1 MGRGPQPRAGAPV
14 NPVLRDYQQETLAL
28 VRKAAREGKRPIL
41 VLPTGGGKTLTA
53 VLGIVKPSADK
64 GARVLWIAHRAE
76 LIDQAAGAMR
86 AAGLRV
92 GEVMGDR
99 AADPEAPVQV
109 ASIATLARRA
119 GSLPDARVVIIDEAH
134 HVRSATYMA
143 TLAHYI
149 ARKAIIIGMTATPER
164 LDGKGLGDV
173 FDEIVE
179 QVTVREL
186 IEHGSLSQY
195 RYYAPHVP
203 DLTGIRRVGGDFS
216 RRGSADVMG
225 KSEVV
230 GNLVVQYQKH
240 LAGQRAL
247 VFAVSIAH
255 SLAVVAQF
263 QEAGI
268 TAAHLDGTT
277 PERERAATLAD
288 FAAGRVLV
296 VSNVDLFDEGFD
308 CPATAGVL
316 IARPTQSL
324 TKHRQM
330 IGRALR
336 PYLGK
341 SHATILDHAGNFLRH
356 GMPDDVLDWS
366 LGDRTEPRETP
377 KAKACPKCYAI
388 VPVHVAECPCCGHR
402 FAVIRPRTGPEF
414 KEGELGEVK
423 QKVWTR
429 AEKVALYAGLL
440 RDAAAKG
447 HMIGFARRKYREQTK
462 VWPRGMA
469 ELEAEARKNCDHWKL
484 EAGRCRFCG
493 CDC

>member
-1 MGRGPQPRAGAPV
+1 MTATGPI
-14 NPVLRDYQQETLAL
+14 LRDYQQETLAL

-64 GARVLWIAHRAE
+64 GARVLWIAHRSE
-76 LIDQAAGAMR
+76 LIDQAASAMR

-92 GEVMGDR
+92 GEIMGDR
-99 AADPEAPVQV
+99 AADPDALVQV
-109 ASIATLARRA
+109 ASIATLARRT

-134 HVRSATYMA
+134 HVRSATYMT

-149 ARKAIIIGMTATPER
+149 ERKAVIIGMTATPER

-173 FDEIVE
+173 FHEIVE

-186 IEHGSLSQY
+186 IDGGSLSEY

-216 RRGSADVMG
+216 RRGSGEVMG

-230 GNLVVQYQKH
+230 GNLVTQYQKH
-240 LAGQRAL
+240 LTGQRAL

-255 SLAVVAQF
+255 SMAVVGQF
-263 QEAGI
+263 QAAGI
-268 TAAHLDGTT
+268 PAAHLDGTT

-336 PYLGK
+336 PYPGK
-341 SHATILDHAGNFLRH
+341 QHAIILDHAGNFLRH
-356 GMPDDVLDWS
+356 GMPDDVLEWS
-366 LGDRTEPRETP
+366 LDDRAEPREAP
-377 KAKACPKCYAI
+377 KHKACPKCYATL
-388 VPVHVAECPCCGHR
+388 PVHVQTCPACG
-402 FAVIRPRTGPEF
+402 FVFGGIAPRRGPEF
-414 KEGELGEVK
+414 KDGDLGEVK
-423 QKVWTR
+423 QKIWTKPEKESLYR
-429 AEKVALYAGLL
+429 RLLAEASA
-440 RDAAAKG
+440 RG
-447 HMIGFARRKYREQTK
+447 HLMGYARRLYREQTK
-462 VWPRGMA
+462 VWPRGFKH
-469 ELEAEARKNCDHWKL
+469 LEQEARESCAHWRV